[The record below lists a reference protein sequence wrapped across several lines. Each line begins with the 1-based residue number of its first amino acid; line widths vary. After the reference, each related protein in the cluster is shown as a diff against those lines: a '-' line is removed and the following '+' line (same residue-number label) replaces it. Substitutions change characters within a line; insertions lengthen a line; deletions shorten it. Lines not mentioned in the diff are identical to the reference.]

1 MDGFVLYFM
10 NMFSYQQITDLRS
23 QIVTSNSPQFPL
35 PRREGIKGRGKYLKE
50 RGTMGNTKALV
61 PPEVIVTKIIFLRGE
76 KVLLDRDL
84 AELYGVETRVLK
96 QAVRRNIKRFPEDF
110 MFELTEDENRALRSQ
125 NVTLK
130 RGQHSKY
137 LPFAFTEQGVA
148 MLSSVLN
155 SERAIEMNIAIM
167 RAFVQLRKM
176 IASNEELAR
185 KLDEL
190 EEKYDEQF
198 RIVFDAIRA
207 LIDQDEKPRK
217 KIGFEVSEGRVSY
230 RKKKKQ

>member
-1 MDGFVLYFM
+1 
-10 NMFSYQQITDLRS
+10 
-23 QIVTSNSPQFPL
+23 
-35 PRREGIKGRGKYLKE
+35 
-50 RGTMGNTKALV
+50 
-61 PPEVIVTKIIFLRGE
+61 
-76 KVLLDRDL
+76 
-84 AELYGVETRVLK
+84 
-96 QAVRRNIKRFPEDF
+96 
-110 MFELTEDENRALRSQ
+110 MFELTEDETWALRSQ

-130 RGQHSKY
+130 RGQHPKY

-155 SERAIEMNIAIM
+155 SDRAIEVNIAIM

-176 IASNEELAR
+176 IASNEQLAR

-207 LIDQDEKPRK
+207 LIEHDEKPPK
-217 KIGFEVSEGRVSY
+217 KIGFET
-230 RKKKKQ
+230 